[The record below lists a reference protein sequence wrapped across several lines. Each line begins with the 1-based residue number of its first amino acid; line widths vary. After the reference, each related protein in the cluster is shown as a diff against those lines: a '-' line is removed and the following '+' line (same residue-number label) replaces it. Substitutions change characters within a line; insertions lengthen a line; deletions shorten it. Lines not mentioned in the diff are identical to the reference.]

1 MNANTAIDPNPLP
14 TRVSYHTGML
24 LDESDFTAEQNYH
37 RQRLADVLARL
48 HGSGTVA
55 GLKVEGVAKG
65 APLPSGQN
73 AAEDTLAVHPGL
85 AVDRVGRLIEVPS
98 ARCLRLDQWLPGIAA
113 AGANVLKPLELGGK
127 RWLVADVFLR
137 YLECRNGLQ
146 PGFPT
151 TGVDATDA
159 IVAARITDEF
169 ELVLAPRSSE
179 SAGQPPPLPKRPFQ
193 PAPANRRALLDA
205 LYARYDA
212 PAELLEYPVAPN
224 DNTPAGTPAKKLA
237 EKTAVFLSR
246 VLIRLTDPPASNL
259 VRHGSNEF
267 TIEDEARLA
276 LPATEL
282 FLSLTPLA

>member
-1 MNANTAIDPNPLP
+1 MKATSPPSRIITASGSP
-14 TRVSYHTGML
+14 TCSPVC
-24 LDESDFTAEQNYH
+24 TARAPSPASKSKAWQK
-37 RQRLADVLARL
+37 ARRCP
-48 HGSGTVA
+48 A
-55 GLKVEGVAKG
+55 GRTRPKTRSPCIPDSRWIAW
-65 APLPSGQN
+65 
-73 AAEDTLAVHPGL
+73 
-85 AVDRVGRLIEVPS
+85 GRLIEVPS